1 MKRTR
6 PTRRKTGGPPRRSP
20 GWLRAIGW
28 LALLLGSL
36 LLVTWRQTRGLEL
49 ESALR
54 QLETEREMAEAEKVL
69 HEQSIQRLQSRA
81 RMVQVARDRLGMRLA
96 VGDEIVFLPAVAAAP
111 VVPSEPAD
119 RLDLGSLLAGVS
131 P

>member
-1 MKRTR
+1 MKRPR
-6 PTRRKTGGPPRRSP
+6 LPRRTPGGRPRRTP
-20 GWLRAIGW
+20 GWLSAIGW

-49 ESALR
+49 EAALR
-54 QLETEREMAEAEKVL
+54 QLETAQEMAEAEKVQ
-69 HEQSIQRLQSRA
+69 HERGIQRLRSRA
-81 RMVQVARDRLGMRLA
+81 RVVQVARDRLRMRLA

-111 VVPSEPAD
+111 VLPTEAEE
-119 RLDLGSLLAGVS
+119 RLDLGAIIAGVA